1 MSEVKVNKISP
12 RTNCGTTTL
21 GDSGDTFNIPC
32 GSKINV
38 ASGGNITV
46 ASGATITNNGT
57 QTGFGASGAVNWDTS
72 VKTSTVTAAT
82 GNGYFVNTTGGA
94 VTVNLP
100 AGAAGSIVAVADYT
114 RTWETNNCVV
124 TPNGSEKI
132 GGVAAAAYLMTNGQS
147 ATFVYVDSTEGW
159 INVQETSASETGTIA
174 AYVAASGG
182 NTTATVGDYK
192 IHTFTGSGTFTVS
205 CGGNF
210 LGSNSV
216 DYLVIAGGGGAAGYR
231 GGGGGAGGYRESVPS
246 PAAWTGS
253 PLANPGGALP
263 LSPGP
268 SSIPVTIGAGGA
280 GSNPGGAQTIGAD
293 SVFSTITS
301 AGGGRSPAAASPT
314 DLGNGGSGAGSGG
327 STACSQGSGNTPPV
341 SPPQGN
347 DGGIGGTSSGGG
359 GGGGG
364 AGAVGDDGTPANPGQ
379 GGDGGAGVTSII
391 DNTPTQRGG
400 GGGSGGADAAG
411 GSGTGGAGGAG
422 GGGTGGTKLTC
433 NATAGTANTG
443 GGGGGGGENRC
454 NGQAGGSGLVIIRY
468 KFQ

>member
-1 MSEVKVNKISP
+1 MASKIKVDNINKVSDDSNIIKK
-12 RTNCGTTTL
+12 CGTTTTI
-21 GDSGDTFNIPC
+21 GSGASNPIVVDGSAVTIGRC
-32 GSKINV
+32 G
-38 ASGGNITV
+38 GTV
-46 ASGATITNNGT
+46 SLASGAT

-132 GGVAAAAYLMTNGQS
+132 GGIAAAAYLKVNGQS

-159 INVQETSASETGTIA
+159 INVQETQTSETGTVA

-192 IHTFTGSGTFTVS
+192 VHTFTGPGTFTVS
-205 CGGNF
+205 NAGNF
-210 LGSNSV
+210 LGSNTV
-216 DYLVIAGGGGAAGYR
+216 DYLVIAGGAGAVGYR

-246 PAAWTGS
+246 PAAWTAS

-263 LSPGP
+263 VSATGY
-268 SSIPVTIGAGGA
+268 PVAVGGGGA
-280 GSNPGGAQTIGAD
+280 GSNPGGAQANGND
-293 SVFSTITS
+293 SVFHTITS
-301 AGGGRSPAAASPT
+301 AGGGKSPGT
-314 DLGNGGSGAGSGG
+314 DGGSGGGSGS
-327 STACSQGSGNTPPV
+327 STACTQGSGNTPPV
-341 SPPQGN
+341 SPPQGQ

-359 GGGGG
+359 GGGG
-364 AGAVGDDGTPANPGQ
+364 AGAVGDNGTPANPGQ
-379 GGDGGAGVTSII
+379 GGDGGAGVTSNIN
-391 DNTPTQRGG
+391 NTPTQRAG
-400 GGGSGGADAAG
+400 GGGSGGADASG

-454 NGQAGGSGLVIIRY
+454 NGQAGGSGIVIIRY